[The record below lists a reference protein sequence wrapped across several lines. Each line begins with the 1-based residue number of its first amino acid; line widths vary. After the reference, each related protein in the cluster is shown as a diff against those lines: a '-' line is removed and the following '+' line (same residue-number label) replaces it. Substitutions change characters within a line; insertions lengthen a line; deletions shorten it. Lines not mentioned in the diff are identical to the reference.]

1 MASIWDNIKF
11 RYLQGNIATKLIFI
25 NVGIFLLIKL
35 FVVFCHLFQF
45 DGSRFILL
53 LQLPASW
60 DQILLRPW
68 TLLTYMF
75 VHLGF
80 FHLLFNMIWLY
91 VFGLYF
97 LRWFSSRQL
106 LMVYLLG
113 GLTGGLF
120 YIIAY
125 NLFPLYSS
133 SVEYTVLMGASASVL
148 ALTLSVAFYRPNES
162 LVFMFIGQVKLKW
175 LAVAMVIIDLLS
187 LAGDNAGGSLAHLG
201 GALFGLL
208 FGFFSRENLSLSIFG
223 SKTGGSRGF
232 RAKTGKRT
240 KYHRPRFEKANR
252 ARPESDQ
259 EYRDRKKNEEDY
271 RDAIL
276 DKIKQSGYESL
287 SKKEKQFLF
296 KSGQ

>member
-120 YIIAY
+120 YVIAY
-125 NLFPLYSS
+125 NLFPLYIA
-133 SVEYTVLMGASASVL
+133 SVEHTVLMGASASVL

-162 LVFMFIGQVKLKW
+162 LLFMFIGRVKLKW
-175 LAVAMVIIDLLS
+175 LAVAMVVIDLLS

-208 FGFFSRENLSLSIFG
+208 FGFFSRENGSVSIFG
-223 SKTGGSRGF
+223 SKIGGPLGF
-232 RAKTGKRT
+232 RAKTGRRT

-252 ARPESDQ
+252 GRPESDQ